1 MYINYMT
8 DLFIPSSFGLL
19 DAARERSRR
28 AEDCLRVAGSLEVRR
43 ALLATRPEAV
53 VALHTDAVW
62 MGRAAA
68 ASRET
73 LRQRVVQPLHFLG
86 LDVAAIVR
94 RLRSHAAELEREAYE
109 LRRAAEEAEAARRR
123 NLEAEPSG

>member
-62 MGRAAA
+62 MGRAAS

-123 NLEAEPSG
+123 NLEADPSG

>member
-1 MYINYMT
+1 MYINCMT

-123 NLEAEPSG
+123 NLEADPSG

>member
-1 MYINYMT
+1 MYINCMT

-28 AEDCLRVAGSLEVRR
+28 AGDCLRVAGSLEVRR

-53 VALHTDAVW
+53 VALHTNEVW

-123 NLEAEPSG
+123 NLEADPSG